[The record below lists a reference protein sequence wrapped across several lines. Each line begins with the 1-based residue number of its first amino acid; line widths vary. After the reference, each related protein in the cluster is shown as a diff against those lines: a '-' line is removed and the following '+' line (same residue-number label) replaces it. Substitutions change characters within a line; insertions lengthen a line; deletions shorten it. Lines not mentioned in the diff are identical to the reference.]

1 VRLRLSLLNNDGL
14 SVRLLKN
21 RGGDGRNQSAAM
33 KRVATILFSL
43 VLVYGGVAWTLG
55 KCLSHESQHG
65 HSIEHRESHT
75 HDATILNDS
84 RDSSALVI
92 HCPTAE
98 MRIGP
103 TAQSG
108 PSHLSRWNGVTTV
121 HAHSFY
127 KPASPTFRNS
137 LWLDAVFR
145 RILAFSYL
153 DDLGRHLFFS
163 VLQI

>member
-1 VRLRLSLLNNDGL
+1 
-14 SVRLLKN
+14 
-21 RGGDGRNQSAAM
+21 M

-84 RDSSALVI
+84 RHSSALVI
-92 HCPTAE
+92 HCPRAE

-103 TAQSG
+103 AAQSG
-108 PSHLSRWNGVTTV
+108 PSHLGRWNGVTTV

-127 KPASPTFRNS
+127 KPASPTFRSS
-137 LWLDAVFR
+137 LWMDAVFR
-145 RILAFSYL
+145 RIVTISLPIDLA
-153 DDLGRHLFFS
+153 RHLFLS